1 MISFIVYYLK
11 YEHVSYIA
19 LQVSSQP
26 EGSVYT
32 RGMYTNHTLNYSVL
46 NCHSDTPTAGF
57 IHCTCNPVSPVSNV
71 TSSLKAQTISNSGF
85 V

>member
-26 EGSVYT
+26 EGSMYT
-32 RGMYTNHTLNYSVL
+32 RGMYTNHT
-46 NCHSDTPTAGF
+46 
-57 IHCTCNPVSPVSNV
+57 
-71 TSSLKAQTISNSGF
+71 
-85 V
+85 